1 MGHLIR
7 IANQIA
13 GNTRA
18 LGLEMLDRTREE
30 LTANVEEGQLQSELD
45 EDTFQRWSEFI
56 TGPVAEMNK
65 KNDTNLVSTTFLFYH
80 VIGLLFVLCRVALA
94 L

>member
-30 LTANVEEGQLQSELD
+30 LITNAEEGQLQSELD
-45 EDTFQRWSEFI
+45 EDTFQRWSEFL

-65 KNDTNLVSTTFLFYH
+65 KNDTNLVSTTILFYH
-80 VIGLLFVLCRVALA
+80 LTSFLFVGWLSPSDL
-94 L
+94 